1 MVNIFWQ
8 FHFFKDIKNQ
18 TEYVFSEEDAG
29 VNFNMLQP

>member
-8 FHFFKDIKNQ
+8 FHFFKDIKNK
-18 TEYVFSEEDAG
+18 TEYVFSEDAG